1 MVLQQVGYQSR
12 QGRSIPADMDQ
23 ALTEIVALR
32 HVIAH
37 RGSRVDAKALGE
49 APRSYIEMAISFG

>member
-1 MVLQQVGYQSR
+1 
-12 QGRSIPADMDQ
+12 MDQ
-23 ALTEIVALR
+23 AITEIVALR